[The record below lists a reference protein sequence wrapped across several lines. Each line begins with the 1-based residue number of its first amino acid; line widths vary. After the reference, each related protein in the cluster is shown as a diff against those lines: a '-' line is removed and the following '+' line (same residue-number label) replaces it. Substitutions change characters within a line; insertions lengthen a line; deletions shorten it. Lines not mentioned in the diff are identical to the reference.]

1 MIPNRPTLKKD
12 YNGIMMAKGTMQL
25 RNEENIMLLKGN
37 SVSDVVERLLPLMD
51 GKNTIEQISKK
62 LDDIPEETIIKV
74 IEMLQEHFVVEDG
87 DDVNKSN
94 LPQEVIKNY
103 SSQIDYFTL
112 FSERLLHDGTRV
124 NKFKL
129 FETLYEKTCLVI
141 GDGKVAKA
149 TISELATN
157 GIGNIMICV
166 EDENNQL
173 VIEELSNSFPYVN
186 FKKQNIDYIS
196 SGSKLDMVILA
207 DDIIT
212 DNKSRKINEMC
223 IINNIPWITIN
234 IGEIRFEVG
243 PLVVPHET
251 ACYSC
256 YMNRL
261 NGNRA
266 HFEEEMTYSNYKNL
280 ESDNIK
286 VFMSDTMVRVAA
298 GIMTWEVVKY
308 LSKIFSCV
316 TTGRVIHFNILN
328 LEMKTH
334 TILKMPKC
342 KVCSKIETVPFTEP
356 YAVYLP

>member
-1 MIPNRPTLKKD
+1 M
-12 YNGIMMAKGTMQL
+12 
-25 RNEENIMLLKGN
+25 
-37 SVSDVVERLLPLMD
+37 
-51 GKNTIEQISKK
+51 
-62 LDDIPEETIIKV
+62 
-74 IEMLQEHFVVEDG
+74 
-87 DDVNKSN
+87 
-94 LPQEVIKNY
+94 
-103 SSQIDYFTL
+103 
-112 FSERLLHDGTRV
+112 
-124 NKFKL
+124 
-129 FETLYEKTCLVI
+129 
-141 GDGKVAKA
+141 
-149 TISELATN
+149 
-157 GIGNIMICV
+157 
-166 EDENNQL
+166 
-173 VIEELSNSFPYVN
+173 
-186 FKKQNIDYIS
+186 
-196 SGSKLDMVILA
+196 
-207 DDIIT
+207 
-212 DNKSRKINEMC
+212 
-223 IINNIPWITIN
+223 
-234 IGEIRFEVG
+234 
-243 PLVVPHET
+243 VVPHET